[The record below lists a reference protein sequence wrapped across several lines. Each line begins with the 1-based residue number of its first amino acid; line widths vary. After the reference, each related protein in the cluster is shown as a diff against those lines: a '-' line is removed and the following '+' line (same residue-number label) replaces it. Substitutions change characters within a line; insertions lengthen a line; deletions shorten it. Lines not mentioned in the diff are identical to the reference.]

1 MNTKIAFK
9 ERLNS
14 KSEYSVLQTKLTELE
29 AENLRL
35 KREIEKKENVEKG
48 REENEKL
55 PGHLGESL
63 PISIF
68 ETDSEGNLLYINHQ
82 GLKQF
87 GYSQNDYNQGLIAA
101 DLISPADR
109 RRAMMNMSLTLTEN
123 KPHHSEYI
131 FTRKDNSTFPG
142 ILRCTNVV
150 RGGTVTGLVGAI
162 IDISERKQAEEALK
176 QCEGKMRSIIRAAP
190 VGLGVVSNRV
200 ILDVNDRLCDM
211 TGYAKEELIGKNVK
225 MLYASEDEYERAGQ
239 EMYGQLEAQGTGS
252 LEARGKRKDGE
263 VLSMMLGVTPID
275 PSDLSAGITFTA
287 VDITERI
294 RTEEA
299 LEKRI
304 MALTQPLDK
313 AEDILFEEL
322 FNIDDIQ
329 RLQDEFAR
337 ATGTASLI
345 TRPDGT
351 PITKPGN
358 FTYLCENIIR
368 QTEKGRMNCQTSDAA
383 IGKHD
388 PQGPIVQPCLSAGL
402 WNAGASITVGGK
414 HIANWLIGQVRDETQ
429 TEDSMREYARK
440 IEVDEEAFIEAFREV
455 PSMSQERFRFAAQ
468 TLFTLAGQLST
479 TAYQN
484 VQQARFISERKRAEK
499 ENEKLQT
506 QLRQAEKMEAVGT
519 LAGGIAHDFNNLL
532 QAIISSTQFIL
543 LDTKEYS
550 PTYAK
555 LRDILSVS
563 ERAKELIQQL
573 LFFSRKLETQ
583 KKKINLNRMI
593 EQTIVLLER
602 TIPKMIDIRIHL
614 DQELWPVNA
623 DPVQIE
629 QILLNLGSNAA
640 DSMPDGGQLIIE
652 TKNVIVDE
660 EFLNG
665 HFEAHPG
672 AYVLINVSDTG
683 HGMDQETVKH
693 VFEPFFTTKEVG
705 KGTGLGL
712 ASAYGIVKNHGGFM
726 MCYSEVNQGTIF
738 KIYLPVTK
746 QVETAADIDGKKDI
760 GAEQLASGTETILLV
775 DDEEA
780 IRKLVSELLERFGY
794 TVLTASSGEEA
805 LKTYINRSHEID
817 LVIMDIGMPGMGGHK
832 GVKEIVRFDPK
843 AKVIIASGYSI
854 NSQVKK
860 TMEAGALGYVGK
872 PYHLAD
878 LLEKIRTV
886 FNQEA

>member
-9 ERLNS
+9 EGLNS

-29 AENLRL
+29 TENLRL
-35 KREIEKKENVEKG
+35 KREIEKKKNIEKG
-48 REENEKL
+48 HKENEKL
-55 PGHLGESL
+55 PGHLGELL

-68 ETDSEGNLLYINHQ
+68 ETDSEANLVYVNHH

-87 GYSQNDYNQGLIAA
+87 GYSQKDYDQGLIVA

-109 RRAMMNMSLTLTEN
+109 RGAMINMSLVLTKN

-150 RGGTVTGLVGAI
+150 RGGKVAGLVGAI
-162 IDISERKQAEEALK
+162 IDITERKQAEEALK

-200 ILDVNDRLCDM
+200 ILDVNDRLCEM

-239 EMYGQLEAQGTGS
+239 EMYGQLEALGTGA
-252 LEARGKRKDGE
+252 LEARCMRKDGE
-263 VLSMMLGVTPID
+263 ILHLMLGITPLD
-275 PSDLSAGITFTA
+275 PNDLSAGITFTA

-322 FNIDDIQ
+322 FNIEDIQ
-329 RLQDEFAR
+329 RLQDEFAK

-345 TRPDGT
+345 TYPDGT

-368 QTEKGRMNCQTSDAA
+368 ETEKGRMNCQISDAA

-388 PQGPIVQPCLSAGL
+388 PQGPIIQPCLSAGL

-414 HIANWLIGQVRDETQ
+414 HIANWLIGQVRDDTQ
-429 TEDSMREYARK
+429 TEGSMREYARQ
-440 IEVDEEAFIEAFREV
+440 IEVDEETFIEAFREV
-455 PSMSQERFRFAAQ
+455 PSMSQERFRSVAQ

-479 TAYQN
+479 AAYQN

-543 LDTKEYS
+543 LDTKEDS
-550 PTYAK
+550 STYAK

-614 DQELWPVNA
+614 DWELWPVNA

-629 QILLNLGSNAA
+629 QILFNLGSNAA

-652 TKNVIVDE
+652 TKNVVVDE

-665 HFEAHPG
+665 HFEARPG
-672 AYVLINVSDTG
+672 TYVLINVSDTG
-683 HGMDQETVKH
+683 HGMDQETVEH
-693 VFEPFFTTKEVG
+693 IFEPFFTTKEVG

-746 QVETAADIDGKKDI
+746 QVETEAHIDANKDM
-760 GAEQLASGTETILLV
+760 GVEQPASGTETILLV

-780 IRKLVSELLERFGY
+780 IRKLVPELLERFGY

-805 LKTYINRSHEID
+805 LETYINRSQEID

-886 FNQEA
+886 FDREA